1 MLTSLFKLF
10 QQLTLWVCVSFI
22 LYFYIFILYF
32 STANLKVDV
41 SLPVSRTVAERIVF
55 LLGYNDSAL
64 SPVFIENSSIWISVV
79 LYDYFFQH
87 VNIIR
92 CAQLSSRYLRGRG
105 MNSLNY

>member
-1 MLTSLFKLF
+1 MLTSLFKRF
-10 QQLTLWVCVSFI
+10 QQLTLCVCVSFI
-22 LYFYIFILYF
+22 LYFLWIF

-79 LYDYFFQH
+79 LYDYFFQR

>member
-1 MLTSLFKLF
+1 MLTSLFKRF

-22 LYFYIFILYF
+22 LYVLWIF

-64 SPVFIENSSIWISVV
+64 SPVFIENSYTEKS
-79 LYDYFFQH
+79 
-87 VNIIR
+87 
-92 CAQLSSRYLRGRG
+92 A
-105 MNSLNY
+105 